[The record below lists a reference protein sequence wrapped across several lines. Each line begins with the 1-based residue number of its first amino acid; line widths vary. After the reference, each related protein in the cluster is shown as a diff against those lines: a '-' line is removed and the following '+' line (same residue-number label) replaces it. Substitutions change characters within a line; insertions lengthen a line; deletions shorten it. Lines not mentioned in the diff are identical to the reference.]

1 MGSNLMKKFKG
12 YLVLG
17 LFLLP
22 LVLPVL
28 SVQAGYSSVDQIS
41 EKHWQVI
48 HAAAKKAKELG
59 FTAESFAGMMGNANE
74 ESGFDATLEEEA
86 TPDPGNSKGIGLFQW
101 TNTTDPVTGY
111 QSLRRDQYVNWVK
124 EKGYDLT
131 DPEQAGAASIEYV
144 YEEEKGATKWGDTY
158 FQNYINTP
166 WGKPYENAEQKY
178 HTFEE
183 FMKADDVEAAALG
196 FMAGFERPGTRTQE
210 ARVNMAQAIYEKLK
224 DSYGTVSGGGRPSG
238 KGGKNGKGGNGS
250 ASGTLKNWSEEN
262 IPNMPKDR
270 DFGAE
275 DQGFQKK
282 IDKIKK
288 LEKEEAVS
296 IAKWKEEHDIS
307 LQRRTIKGSRLVVM
321 ILAMLALI
329 YPAILMFAYVFD
341 SWFVYLDSPAM
352 RTVTF
357 NKIAIEQ
364 NRTGS
369 SGMWFA
375 DKEENKK
382 LKTKRFGLGD
392 TLIWAA
398 AFSIFGVL
406 GVSGLMYET
415 AGSIWQFITDSI
427 GYFLANR

>member
-1 MGSNLMKKFKG
+1 MKKFKG

-41 EKHWQVI
+41 DKHWQVI

-74 ESGFDATLEEEA
+74 ESGFDATLEEQ
-86 TPDPGNSKGIGLFQW
+86 GNVSSRGLGLFQW
-101 TNTTDPVTGY
+101 TAT
-111 QSLRRDQYVNWVK
+111 RRTQYENWVK

-144 YEEEKGATKWGDTY
+144 YEEQKGATEWGDYY
-158 FQNYINTP
+158 FKNYLNTP

-196 FMAGFERPGTRTQE
+196 FMAGFERPGTQTQE
-210 ARVNMAQAIYEKLK
+210 PRVNMAKAIYEKIK
-224 DSYGTVSGGGRPSG
+224 DSYGTVSGGGSSSG
-238 KGGKNGKGGNGS
+238 KGGKNGKGS